1 MNNAELDTRLTA
13 LLRTDSAARPSD
25 GFADRVMALA
35 AYDLSQRRW
44 RRKTVARVG
53 RETLGLVAVLVVF
66 AVLARMAPSSS
77 APADILPLASPA
89 MVGLVML
96 AMWSVASLSPARR

>member
-1 MNNAELDTRLTA
+1 MNDAELDARLTS
-13 LLRTDSAARPSD
+13 LLRDDSAARPSD
-25 GFADRVMALA
+25 GFADRIMALA
-35 AYDLSQRRW
+35 AYDLSQRQW
-44 RRKTVARVG
+44 RRRTVARIG

-66 AVLARMAPSSS
+66 AVMARMAPNSG

-89 MVGLVML
+89 MVGVVML